1 MSYLRHV
8 VHVSVPRPL
17 LHCHRKHF
25 RGNGLGGGGRT
36 PKAAALARSSDR
48 HRRSLHRPTA
58 LCLRHRRRRQRR
70 PRRTERTAQRLFYSH
85 SSIPL
90 FLLSP
95 LRGRPIARCH
105 CRRRC
110 ALCMR
115 QPATVSRL
123 NQPVVLVRRART
135 GPACRLLSCAC
146 GGLLAAVTF
155 LPGLSRRGR
164 SRPKLAKGGGSLCL
178 TLWIHIEPEERHRT
192 IPIKP
197 MCFLS

>member
-48 HRRSLHRPTA
+48 HRHSLDRSTDRPTA

-95 LRGRPIARCH
+95 LRGRPIARCR
-105 CRRRC
+105 CRRRW

-123 NQPVVLVRRART
+123 NQPVVLGRRART
-135 GPACRLLSCAC
+135 GPACRPPSFVRWLAC
-146 GGLLAAVTF
+146 GGDLLARFIEAW
-155 LPGLSRRGR
+155 
-164 SRPKLAKGGGSLCL
+164 AK
-178 TLWIHIEPEERHRT
+178 
-192 IPIKP
+192 
-197 MCFLS
+197 